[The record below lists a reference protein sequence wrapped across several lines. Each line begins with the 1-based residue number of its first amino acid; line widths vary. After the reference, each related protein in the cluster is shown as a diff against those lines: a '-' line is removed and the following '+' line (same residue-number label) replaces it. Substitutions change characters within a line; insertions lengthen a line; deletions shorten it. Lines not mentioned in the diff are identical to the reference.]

1 MELSYGDL
9 ALKFTVGFIFMVI
22 QINLSGKGNLAP
34 TNAIDALQ
42 NYVLGGI
49 VGGMIY
55 NQQITLLQ
63 FTMVLLIWT
72 LIVFIAKFLTNHNR
86 LFKKIIDGTPKLIV
100 ANGKINV
107 DLALKNGLSASDL
120 SFKLRQSGVN
130 DIRDVKRAVFEQNG
144 QLTIVMRNE
153 ENIKYPIVLEGKV
166 NQDEL
171 DVLQKDQAWV
181 EHKLAE
187 NNLKLADVYLANYI
201 NGKVIAY
208 KY

>member
-1 MELSYGDL
+1 MDLSYGDL
-9 ALKFTVGFIFMVI
+9 ALKFTVGFIFMVL
-22 QINLSGKGNLAP
+22 QINLFGKGNLAP

-72 LIVFIAKFLTNHNR
+72 LIVFIAKFLTNHNN

-100 ANGKINV
+100 SNGKIDV
-107 DLALKNGLSASDL
+107 DLALKNGLSANDL

-144 QLTIVMRNE
+144 QLTIVMKNE
-153 ENIKYPIVLEGKV
+153 ENIKYPIVLDGKI

-171 DVLQKDQAWV
+171 EILDKDQAWV
-181 EHKLAE
+181 EEKLAAK
-187 NNLKLADVYLANYI
+187 NLKLSEVYLANYI
-201 NGKVIAY
+201 DGKVIAY

>member
-22 QINLSGKGNLAP
+22 QINLFGKGNLAP

-55 NQQITLLQ
+55 NQTITLLQ

-72 LIVFIAKFLTNHNR
+72 LIVFIAKFLTNHNN

-100 ANGKINV
+100 SNGKIDV
-107 DLALKNGLSASDL
+107 DLALKNGLSANDL

-144 QLTIVMRNE
+144 QLTIVMKNE
-153 ENIKYPIVLEGKV
+153 ENIKYPIVLDGKV

-171 DVLQKDQAWV
+171 EMLDKDQAWV
-181 EHKLAE
+181 EEKLAE
-187 NNLKLADVYLANYI
+187 KNLKLSEVYLANYI

-208 KY
+208 TY

>member
-153 ENIKYPIVLEGKV
+153 ENIKYPIVLDGKV